1 VFDAVRTAHRH
12 FGRLDI
18 VVNNAGYALL
28 GAVDEVDEGRRAP
41 LLDTNFFGGAVRQRL
56 TRVGRRHGLH
66 AHQEP
71 VHVTERW
78 LSHMM
83 PITMKLTTL
92 AANEDHRSQS

>member
-1 VFDAVRTAHRH
+1 MTGTTDK
-12 FGRLDI
+12 
-18 VVNNAGYALL
+18 
-28 GAVDEVDEGRRAP
+28 
-41 LLDTNFFGGAVRQRL
+41 L
-56 TRVGRRHGLH
+56 TMGTLH
-66 AHQEP
+66 AQQEP